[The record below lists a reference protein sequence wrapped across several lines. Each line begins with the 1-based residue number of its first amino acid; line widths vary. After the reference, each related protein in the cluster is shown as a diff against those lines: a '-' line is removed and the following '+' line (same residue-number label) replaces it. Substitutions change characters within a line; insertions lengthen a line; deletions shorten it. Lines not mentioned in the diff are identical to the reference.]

1 MSSAPIPDLYEP
13 VPPVPALRVDVW
25 AAATRG
31 DLWRRCRS
39 WLDRGDWGRA
49 VAVGYYLRR
58 IAVDPEALA
67 AVPLR
72 LLPPDAAQI
81 RLYALA
87 LTTAQVEHLTRL
99 ALCRVE
105 DYWRAEDDGRVEDAA
120 AILSEVLSARVVLDA
135 AGASDRLDA
144 IISHIL
150 M

>member
-1 MSSAPIPDLYEP
+1 MTAAPIHDPA
-13 VPPVPALRVDVW
+13 PPIPALRVDVW
-25 AAATRG
+25 SAATPG
-31 DLWRRCRS
+31 DLWRRCRD
-39 WLDRGDWGRA
+39 LLARGDDWGRA

-67 AVPLR
+67 TVPAE

-105 DYWRAEDDGRVEDAA
+105 DALRAEDDGRPDDAD
-120 AILSEVLSARVVLDA
+120 AIRGEVRSVRLLLA
-135 AGASDRLDA
+135 AGGEDPLDG
-144 IISHIL
+144 L
-150 M
+150 RY

>member
-13 VPPVPALRVDVW
+13 VPPIPALRVDVW
-25 AAATRG
+25 SAATPG
-31 DLWRRCRS
+31 DLWRRCRD
-39 WLDRGDWGRA
+39 LLARGDDWGRA

-67 AVPLR
+67 TVPAE

-105 DYWRAEDDGRVEDAA
+105 DALRAEDDGRPDDADAIRAEVRSARALLAA
-120 AILSEVLSARVVLDA
+120 AGV
-135 AGASDRLDA
+135 SDRLDSVCA
-144 IISHIL
+144 Y
-150 M
+150 

>member
-1 MSSAPIPDLYEP
+1 MSAAALCDGPELYEP
-13 VPPVPALRVDVW
+13 VPPIPALRVDVW

-31 DLWRRCRS
+31 DLWRRCRA

-67 AVPLR
+67 TVPAE

-105 DYWRAEDDGRVEDAA
+105 DALRAEDDGRPDDAD
-120 AILSEVLSARVVLDA
+120 AIRGEVRSVRLLLA
-135 AGASDRLDA
+135 AGGEDPLDG
-144 IISHIL
+144 L
-150 M
+150 RY